1 MKNKHALFC
10 FIGLL
15 FFNACYGQVSKLG
28 EQEMNLCCI
37 QLDSLQSVVA
47 QLQHQ
52 NDSMRQLLL
61 PVVSKNEQ
69 KLLLN
74 LLGKKQF
81 AIISNPDSV
90 KIFAIDGFPAEKP
103 SKGADEIEEY
113 KIKQVGGTLTNKQ
126 VQYLK
131 KVLLNPRNYEGP
143 KTSCI
148 FSPGVALQFVKN
160 KEIVHVLICFT
171 CDEWAFFY
179 KGKTVHYPSKKARQD
194 LLQFIKP
201 YFKTI
206 SEIQNLK

>member
-1 MKNKHALFC
+1 MKNKHALLSI
-10 FIGLL
+10 IGLL
-15 FFNACYGQVSKLG
+15 FLSACCGQVPKLG
-28 EQEMNLCCI
+28 EQAMNSCCT
-37 QLDSLQSVVA
+37 QLDSLTAIVSR
-47 QLQHQ
+47 LQQQ
-52 NDSMRQLLL
+52 NDSMRQLIL

-69 KLLLN
+69 KLMMN
-74 LLGKKQF
+74 RLGKKQY
-81 AIISNPDSV
+81 AILSNPDSI

-103 SKGADEIEEY
+103 TKGADEIEEY
-113 KIKQVGGTLTNKQ
+113 KIKQMGGILSNKQ
-126 VQYLK
+126 EPTLK
-131 KVLLNPRNYEGP
+131 KILLNPRNYEGP

-179 KGKTVHYPSKKARQD
+179 KGKTVHYPSKKARQE